1 MVMKNKNKELY
12 VLIDPG
18 HGTREY
24 TKGKQSPDKRL
35 YEGEWNREFSSLLS
49 SVLSTNGIK
58 NHIVVPEDNDV
69 SLRIRTTRI
78 NKFYNENHN
87 KYEIILISIHINAA
101 DSDGKYHDANGWTVY
116 CSKNCSEKSKILGKI
131 FGDTATEINLRGNR
145 YIPSE
150 GYHQAAFYIITYT
163 NPPAILCENM
173 FMDNKEDEDFLL
185 SNEGKEKLIY
195 LYFNSIKKY
204 QKVISKK

>member
-1 MVMKNKNKELY
+1 MANKNKELY
-12 VLIDPG
+12 ILIDPG

-24 TKGKQSPDKRL
+24 TKGKCSPDKII
-35 YEGEWNREFSSLLS
+35 YEGEWNREFSALLS

-101 DSDGKYHDANGWTVY
+101 DSDGEYHNANGWTVY

-131 FGDTATEINLRGNR
+131 FGDTATEMNLRGNR

-150 GYHQAAFYIITYT
+150 GYHQASYYIITYT

-173 FMDNKEDEDFLL
+173 FMDNKDDEEFLL

-204 QKVISKK
+204 QKVISEK